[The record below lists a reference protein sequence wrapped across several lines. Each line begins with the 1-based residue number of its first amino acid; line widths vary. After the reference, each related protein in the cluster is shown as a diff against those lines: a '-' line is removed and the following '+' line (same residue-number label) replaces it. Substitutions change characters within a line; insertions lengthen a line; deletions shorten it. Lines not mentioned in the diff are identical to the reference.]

1 MVGHDEMQKLW
12 VKGREIQKVH
22 IRIDLQNGD
31 RRRMALIQM
40 QREFDSRGGLEA
52 QNSKAETWQAEK
64 VDDGQAP
71 QSLATE

>member
-40 QREFDSRGGLEA
+40 QREFDSRGRLEA
-52 QNSKAETWQAEK
+52 QNSKAEGR
-64 VDDGQAP
+64 D
-71 QSLATE
+71 LAGGKGG